1 VEPSDRELV
10 LLARASES
18 PALAV
23 LLARHRAAMHA
34 VAVAWLGPGPD
45 VEDVVQDASL
55 VALTSLHQLREPALA
70 RSWLTGITRNLCRV
84 RIRAIRT
91 VELPEAAD
99 GAPGPE
105 ERLEQSATRDWVWG
119 ALNAL
124 SEPLQHAVLLRYFS
138 AARSYE
144 SIALA
149 LGVPVGT
156 VRSRLSHARR
166 ILATQLQNQARA
178 ASVDQGML
186 ERDRVTLFAGITE
199 QYNRGADLALL
210 RTAMLPDA
218 QLTAAGFAHV
228 IVGRDQIVRDIG
240 QDVAAGVRLRLLNV
254 IPGATL
260 TIVEGAFTNPP
271 DDPNHCPPL
280 TTQVFFHR
288 GPEIAA
294 MHLHYSHE

>member
-1 VEPSDRELV
+1 MEPSDRELV

-34 VAVAWLGPGPD
+34 VAVSWLGPGLD

-55 VALTSLHQLREPALA
+55 VALTSLHRLREPALA
-70 RSWLTGITRNLCRV
+70 RSWLTGITRNLCRE
-84 RIRAIRT
+84 RTRAVRT

-99 GAPGPE
+99 AAPGPE
-105 ERLEQSATRDWVWG
+105 ERLEQLAARDWVWG
-119 ALNAL
+119 AINAL
-124 SEPLQHAVLLRYFS
+124 SEPLQNAVLLRYFS
-138 AARSYE
+138 SARSYE

-149 LGVPVGT
+149 LSVPVGT

-166 ILATQLQNQARA
+166 ILATQLRDLASA
-178 ASVDQGML
+178 ASVDQGTL
-186 ERDRVTLFAGITE
+186 ERDRTALFTGITE
-199 QYNRGADLALL
+199 QYNREADLALL

-218 QLTAAGFAHV
+218 RLTAAGFPDV
-228 IVGRDQIVRDIG
+228 VVGRDQIVRGIG

-254 IPGATL
+254 IPGANL

-271 DDPNHCPPL
+271 DDPDHCPPL
-280 TTQVFFHR
+280 TTQVYFHR

-294 MHLHYSHE
+294 LHLHYGHE